1 MFYWHLFNFLVYV
14 TVLHLLMRHEAEFWG
29 VKNSYVNETGL
40 TKMRMLKRFFGKVL
54 RNQMQSGAVIE
65 QWGAST

>member
-1 MFYWHLFNFLVYV
+1 
-14 TVLHLLMRHEAEFWG
+14 MRHEAEFWV

-40 TKMRMLKRFFGKVL
+40 AKMRMLKRFFGKVL

-65 QWGAST
+65 QWGAGT